1 MLEETAAIVTDKSSI
16 ITFAVPVFFLM
27 IIIEYCYGRFVGKD
41 TYRLNDTFTSISLGM
56 ISRYPTM
63 LNLGVQSLIFVY
75 IGKYLNVGLL
85 SMKNP
90 LTWIIAFLLYDLSY
104 YWMHRMHHEI
114 KILWATHSVHHHGE
128 DYNLATALRQTS
140 TGWLWKW
147 IFYMPMIILGVPGEV
162 FVTVAG
168 INLVYQFW
176 VHTEHI
182 GHLGFLEKI
191 FITPMNHGIHHAKNK
206 EYIDANY
213 GGVFIIWDRMFG
225 TYTARLEDVTPVY
238 GTVSALK
245 SFNPIWANTQV
256 YTNMIKDTIKT
267 KKLSDKIKI
276 WYSRT
281 YWRPEDCIEEKD
293 PKEFYIKYDPI
304 ITSDIKV
311 FSFFQMLFT
320 IIVSGSV
327 LFFLAQF
334 SYNEIIAFA
343 VSITLLSSLTATLLQ
358 GKRYMYAV
366 IVGFSILGIFGIEFF
381 GILNSTLLPTQLL
394 MSQFFVNIF
403 VVGMLY
409 LYQGYKN
416 LMPLKGRRVL

>member
-225 TYTARLEDVTPVY
+225 TYTARLADVTPVY

-256 YTNMIKDTIKT
+256 YTNMIRDTIKT

-416 LMPLKGRRVL
+416 LMPLKDRRVL